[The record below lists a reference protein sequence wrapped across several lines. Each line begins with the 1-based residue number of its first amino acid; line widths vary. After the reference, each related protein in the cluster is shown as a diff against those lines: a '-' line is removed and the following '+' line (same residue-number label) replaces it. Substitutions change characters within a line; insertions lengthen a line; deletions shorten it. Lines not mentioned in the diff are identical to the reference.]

1 MLLGC
6 LWHSV
11 TPGTAHSWM
20 AGPFICSPV
29 VTKAPGEGPR
39 ERPQIGATAGLGR
52 LRAELYFKEVL
63 IANSTSPCLPAS
75 LSYMMLKKGLEL
87 LMSSL
92 DAVACA
98 LEKSRNGYLF
108 TVSLGGQM
116 RKSTINI
123 LRCIDKTAI
132 CVYDLSDYVL
142 LTITAG
148 QDVAGG
154 EAEVKSHYM
163 QGSISAFLCS
173 ENNQGLCYFTLTVSL
188 PLFFKNNDYTSKDCL
203 ACILGIMAQRSA
215 NKYMAFIRR
224 STDAM
229 HSKFTG
235 I

>member
-1 MLLGC
+1 M
-6 LWHSV
+6 
-11 TPGTAHSWM
+11 
-20 AGPFICSPV
+20 
-29 VTKAPGEGPR
+29 
-39 ERPQIGATAGLGR
+39 
-52 LRAELYFKEVL
+52 
-63 IANSTSPCLPAS
+63 
-75 LSYMMLKKGLEL
+75 

-215 NKYMAFIRR
+215 NKYMAFIKR